1 MKMLEAEFQ
10 RAVSDY
16 LKRYA
21 MGPSMRAGCRHSLAG
36 ACIAL
41 RPGSIFRTW
50 PWRGFARPIRPVD
63 PCFTWTGDA
72 DIKHMK
78 IHLWFIGYISMG
90 KTGTQ
95 RDQAID
101 LLQAKGI
108 ARLSEFRDA
117 GITAA
122 TVGRMVRAGDVNRL
136 ARGLYQ
142 LPGAPLDAN
151 HSLAEA
157 AKRVPRGVVCLVSA
171 LAYHELTD
179 QLPRAV
185 WMAIGTSDWMPKE
198 GRSAMRIVRFT
209 DALLTDDVLTVHI
222 ENVPVKV
229 FGVAKTIADCFRHRR
244 KVGQVVALE
253 GLQEA
258 LRQRKASPAE
268 IARHAERGGVA
279 TVVRPY
285 LEALTANA

>member
-1 MKMLEAEFQ
+1 MTTL
-10 RAVSDY
+10 D
-16 LKRYA
+16 
-21 MGPSMRAGCRHSLAG
+21 
-36 ACIAL
+36 
-41 RPGSIFRTW
+41 
-50 PWRGFARPIRPVD
+50 
-63 PCFTWTGDA
+63 
-72 DIKHMK
+72 
-78 IHLWFIGYISMG
+78 
-90 KTGTQ
+90 TQ
-95 RDQAID
+95 RDQAIE
-101 LLQAKGI
+101 LLRSQGMM
-108 ARLSEFRDA
+108 RLSEFKIN

-122 TVGRMVRAGDVNRL
+122 TIGRMVRGGDVIRL

-142 LPGAPLDAN
+142 LPDAPLEAN

-179 QLPRAV
+179 KLPRAV
-185 WMAIGTSDWMPKE
+185 WMAIGTRDWMPKE
-198 GRSAMRIVRFT
+198 GRPAMRIVRFT

-244 KVGQVVALE
+244 KVGPTVAME

-268 IARHAERGGVA
+268 ISRHAERGGVA
-279 TVVRPY
+279 TIVRPY

>member
-1 MKMLEAEFQ
+1 M
-10 RAVSDY
+10 
-16 LKRYA
+16 
-21 MGPSMRAGCRHSLAG
+21 
-36 ACIAL
+36 I
-41 RPGSIFRTW
+41 
-50 PWRGFARPIRPVD
+50 
-63 PCFTWTGDA
+63 
-72 DIKHMK
+72 
-78 IHLWFIGYISMG
+78 

-101 LLQAKGI
+101 LLQMKGI
-108 ARLSEFRDA
+108 ARLSEFKDA

-122 TVGRMVRAGDVNRL
+122 TIGRMVRAGDVNRL
-136 ARGLYQ
+136 GRGLYQ
-142 LPGAPLDAN
+142 LPDAPLEAH

-157 AKRVPRGVVCLVSA
+157 AKRIPRGVVCLVSA

-185 WMAIGTSDWMPKE
+185 WMAIGARDWLPRQ
-198 GRSAMRIVRFT
+198 GSPDMRIVRFT

-222 ENVPVKV
+222 ENVPVKI

-244 KVGQVVALE
+244 SVGQTVALE

-268 IARHAERGGVA
+268 IARHAERGRVA
-279 TVVRPY
+279 TVIRPY
-285 LEALTANA
+285 LEAFTVNA